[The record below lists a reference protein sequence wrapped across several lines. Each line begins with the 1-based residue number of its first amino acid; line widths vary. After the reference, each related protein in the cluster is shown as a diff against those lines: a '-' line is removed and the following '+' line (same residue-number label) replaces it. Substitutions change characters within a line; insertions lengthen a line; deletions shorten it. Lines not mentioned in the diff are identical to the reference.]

1 MSYATS
7 YDIGLSKK
15 PVSTNLNASSMRE
28 FFPNVL
34 QSNITPVKEVKQIIP
49 ESGAANPKVWGP
61 PYWYSLHNSA
71 AHYPINASPLVKQ
84 RMKGRILAIPYE
96 ISCRTCQPHASA
108 YIETISEAE
117 LDSIVSGRDNL
128 FKFYVDFHN
137 SVNERLGKPTW
148 SYEKAK
154 QFYMI

>member
-1 MSYATS
+1 MSYATA
-7 YDIGLSKK
+7 YDIGLTKK
-15 PVSTNLNASSMRE
+15 PVNSNLKSTSIKEIS
-28 FFPNVL
+28 PNVL
-34 QSNITPVKEVKQIIP
+34 EINQSQMKQIIP

-108 YIETISEAE
+108 YIETISEGE

-137 SVNERLGKPTW
+137 SVNVRLGKPTW
-148 SYEKAK
+148 TYEQAYNQYGSK
-154 QFYMI
+154 

>member
-1 MSYATS
+1 MSYATA

-15 PVSTNLNASSMRE
+15 PVNSNLNSISAKEM
-28 FFPNVL
+28 FPNVVETT
-34 QSNITPVKEVKQIIP
+34 SIIP
-49 ESGAANPKVWGP
+49 QSGAANPKVWGP

-108 YIETISEAE
+108 YIETLSDDK
-117 LDSIVSGRDNL
+117 LDAIVNGRDNL
-128 FKFYVDFHN
+128 FRFYVDFHN
-137 SVNERLGKPTW
+137 SVNQRLGKPIW

-154 QFYMI
+154 SYYMK

>member
-1 MSYATS
+1 
-7 YDIGLSKK
+7 
-15 PVSTNLNASSMRE
+15 V
-28 FFPNVL
+28 
-34 QSNITPVKEVKQIIP
+34 IP
-49 ESGAANPKVWGP
+49 ESGASNPKVWGP

-108 YIETISEAE
+108 YIETLSDDK
-117 LDSIVSGRDNL
+117 LDAIVSGRDNL
-128 FKFYVDFHN
+128 FRFYVDFHN
-137 SVNERLGKPTW
+137 SVNQRLGKPIW

-154 QFYMI
+154 SFYMK